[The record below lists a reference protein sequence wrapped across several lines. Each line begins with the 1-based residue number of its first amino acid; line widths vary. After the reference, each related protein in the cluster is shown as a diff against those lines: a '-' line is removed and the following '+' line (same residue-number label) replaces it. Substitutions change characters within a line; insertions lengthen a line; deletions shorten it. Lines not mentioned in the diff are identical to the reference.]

1 MIPETYRGIANAC
14 PRPLL
19 GLFIHMSRYEER
31 RRRLVRLLNDADANA
46 LLVTNFTNVTY
57 LTGFSGDDSYLLVS
71 DREAVIISD
80 FRYVEQL
87 ASECPGLRTHIRTTA
102 IKMPDAVAEVIAS
115 AKIGRLAIEADS
127 LSVSVYNHLASKL
140 ANVSLRPTAGLVEQL
155 REIKDTEEIEQLRRA
170 ITCAEQA
177 FDRLK
182 ASVRRDRTEK
192 ELADELDY
200 QQRRLGA
207 ERSSFPTIVAAGPRA
222 ALPHARP
229 TDMPIGEAELLL
241 VDWGAVC
248 GHYGSDLTRVLVT
261 ARISPKL
268 EQIYGL
274 VLKAQQRAI
283 EAITP
288 GKTGREIDALAR
300 EVIASGGHGEHFGH
314 GLGHGIGLNV
324 HEGPR
329 LAVTNDKPLAAGM
342 VVTVEPGIYLPGWG
356 GIRIEDDVLV
366 TKTGHEVLTHCPKQL
381 ADAVLEP

>member
-1 MIPETYRGIANAC
+1 MP
-14 PRPLL
+14 
-19 GLFIHMSRYEER
+19 MSRYEER
-31 RRRLVRLLNDADANA
+31 RQRLARLLNDADA

-102 IKMPDAVAEVIAS
+102 VKMPDAVAEVIAS

-127 LSVSVYNHLASKL
+127 LSVSVYNHLTGKL
-140 ANVSLRPTAGLVEQL
+140 PKVAMRPTSGLVEQL
-155 REIKDTEEIEQLRRA
+155 CEIKDAEEVVQLRRA
-170 ITCAEQA
+170 IECAEQA
-177 FDRLK
+177 FELLK
-182 ASVRRDRTEK
+182 AKVRRDRTEK
-192 ELADELDY
+192 ELADELDF
-200 QQRRLGA
+200 QQRKLGA

-229 TDMPIGEAELLL
+229 TDAMIGDAELLL

-248 GHYGSDLTRVLVT
+248 GQYGSDLTRVLVA

-283 EAITP
+283 EAIAP
-288 GKTGREIDALAR
+288 GKTGREIDAVAR

-366 TKTGHEVLTHCPKQL
+366 TDTGHEVLTQCPKQL
-381 ADAVLEP
+381 ADAVVEW

>member
-1 MIPETYRGIANAC
+1 
-14 PRPLL
+14 
-19 GLFIHMSRYEER
+19 MSRYEER
-31 RRRLVRLLNDADANA
+31 RQRLARLLHDADADA
-46 LLVTNFTNVTY
+46 LLVTSFTNVTY

-87 ASECPGLRTHIRTTA
+87 ASECPGLTTHIRTTA
-102 IKMPDAVAEVIAS
+102 VKMPDAVAEVIGS
-115 AKIGRLAIEADS
+115 AKVGRLAIEGDS
-127 LSVSVYNHLASKL
+127 LSVSVYNHLTGKL
-140 ANVSLRPTAGLVEQL
+140 PRVAMRPTSGLVEQL
-155 REIKDTEEIEQLRRA
+155 REIKDAEEIEQLRRA
-170 ITCAEQA
+170 IECAEQA
-177 FDRLK
+177 FDLLK
-182 ASVRRDRTEK
+182 AKVRRDRTEK

-229 TDMPIGEAELLL
+229 TDAPIGDAELLL

-248 GHYGSDLTRVLVT
+248 GQYGSDLTRVLVT

-283 EAITP
+283 EAIAP
-288 GKTGREIDALAR
+288 GKTGREIDAVAR

-356 GIRIEDDVLV
+356 GVRIEDDVLV
-366 TKTGHEVLTHCPKQL
+366 TDTGYEVLTHCPKQL
-381 ADAVLEP
+381 ADVVLR